1 MIDWLPWLF
10 LGAMAIFALG
20 WTVARVDV
28 KELLVESRALPQAY
42 FKGLNFLLNEQQDKA
57 IESFMEVT
65 RANPEAV
72 ELQFALGGLFRRRG
86 EVDRAIRVH
95 QELSERT
102 SLTPE
107 QRANA
112 LIELAMDY
120 QKAGLLEHA
129 EQILVDA
136 IAKRIGNPQ
145 QQLSAK
151 KNLLDIYVQERAWRK
166 AIDTAMQLPSRE
178 RSTAAPGHPGSVES
192 SGEADDHNQLAI
204 ANYHCELALQA
215 QQDGNVDDVDR
226 HLGDALAANPKCVR
240 ANLIRAG
247 MLADA
252 SRHREAIAQWLAIE
266 QQDAAYLGLTI
277 GRMWASYQAL
287 DETDA
292 GLAKLNALQQRNPSL
307 DLLDGLFQATLAQ
320 GGAGAA
326 RELIRESLQR
336 NPTLQGLEK
345 FYEVELLDAPEQQK
359 ADAQVFRKLLHS
371 HSSRL
376 AIYLCR
382 HCGFKAKQYY
392 WQCPACSG
400 WETFPPKLTVEY
412 DTAAQPPKATMRGKF
427 QAANQGT
434 PQ

>member
-10 LGAMAIFALG
+10 LGAMAIFAMG
-20 WTVARVDV
+20 WMVARVDV
-28 KELLVESRALPQAY
+28 KQLLLESRALPQAY

-65 RANPEAV
+65 KANPEAV
-72 ELQFALGGLFRRRG
+72 ELQFALGSLFRRRG

-129 EQILVDA
+129 ERILVDA
-136 IAKRIGNPQ
+136 IAKRIGDAQ
-145 QQLSAK
+145 QQTTAK
-151 KNLLDIYVQERAWRK
+151 KNLQDIYVQERAWQK
-166 AIDTAMQLPSRE
+166 AIDIAGSLTRGDEAEDPS
-178 RSTAAPGHPGSVES
+178 S
-192 SGEADDHNQLAI
+192 SADNRNQRAI

-215 QQDGNVDDVDR
+215 KRDGNVAVVDQ
-226 HLGDALAANPKCVR
+226 HLNDALAANPKCVR
-240 ANLIRAG
+240 ANLIRADL
-247 MLADA
+247 LADA
-252 SRHREAIAQWLAIE
+252 GRHREAIAQWRAIE
-266 QQDAAYLGLTI
+266 QQDAAFLGLTV
-277 GRMWASYQAL
+277 GRMWASYQVL
-287 DETDA
+287 GETGV
-292 GLAKLNALQQRNPSL
+292 GLAELTALQGRNPSL
-307 DLLDGLFQATLAQ
+307 DLLDGLFQATLAED
-320 GGAGAA
+320 GTEAA
-326 RELIRESLQR
+326 RELVRESLQR

-345 FYEVELLDAPEQQK
+345 LYETELLDAPEHRK
-359 ADAQVFRKLLHS
+359 ADVRILRDLLQT

-376 AIYLCR
+376 AVYLCGN
-382 HCGFKAKQYY
+382 CGFKAKQYY

-412 DTAAQPPKATMRGKF
+412 DNASRTPAVTVSNVT
-427 QAANQGT
+427 QAAD
-434 PQ
+434 P

>member
-10 LGAMAIFALG
+10 LGAMAVFALG
-20 WTVARVDV
+20 WTVARVDI
-28 KELLVESRALPQAY
+28 KELLVESRTLPQAY

-65 RANPEAV
+65 RTNPEAV

-129 EQILVDA
+129 EQIIVDA

-145 QQLSAK
+145 QQLAAM

-166 AIDTAMQLPSRE
+166 AIDTARQLTIRDQP
-178 RSTAAPGHPGSVES
+178 TAAPGHSGEQAS
-192 SGEADDHNQLAI
+192 SGVADDYHQLAI
-204 ANYHCELALQA
+204 ANYYCELALQA
-215 QQDGNVDDVDR
+215 QQYGNDAEVDQ
-226 HLGDALAANPKCVR
+226 HLQKALTANPKCVR

-247 MLADA
+247 LLADA
-252 SRHREAIAQWLAIE
+252 SRHLEAIAQWLSIE
-266 QQDAAYLGLTI
+266 KQDAAFLGLAI

-287 DETDA
+287 GETDA
-292 GLAKLNALQQRNPSL
+292 GLAELNALQQRNPSL

-320 GGAGAA
+320 GGATAA
-326 RELIRESLQR
+326 RQLIRKSLHR

-345 FYEVELLDAPEQQK
+345 FYEVELLDAPEERRV
-359 ADAQVFRKLLHS
+359 DAQVFRQLLHT
-371 HSSRL
+371 HASRL
-376 AIYLCR
+376 AVYLCR
-382 HCGFKAKQYY
+382 NCGFKAKQYY

-412 DTAAQPPKATMRGKF
+412 DMAVQPSKATTRDSF
-427 QAANQGT
+427 QAAVQ
-434 PQ
+434 